1 MLGIRKMYRVS
12 NKEVLQRFQRINLSN
27 LMYKCQ
33 LRLLGHWTRKD
44 NIRRFALYTNLWKK
58 STRQTKA
65 ELQQA
70 HSKYHQLNDR
80 TATK

>member
-1 MLGIRKMYRVS
+1 
-12 NKEVLQRFQRINLSN
+12 
-27 LMYKCQ
+27 MYKCQ

-44 NIRRFALYTNLWKK
+44 NIRRFALYTNVWKK
-58 STRQTKA
+58 PTRQTKA